1 MAGRKKEGGVGI
13 GIGNICFKY
22 FNCMQS
28 PGQSPASLAVSVL
41 VLHLLVSEVSAS
53 SFKFTYERAMCS
65 FRKSKGVCVGLLAL
79 IRLPQSSSQS
89 GDSMRIYSEEVGHNR
104 ERGSPSH

>member
-13 GIGNICFKY
+13 DVGNICFKY
-22 FNCMQS
+22 FKRMRS
-28 PGQSPASLAVSVL
+28 PGQLALLLCRVL
-41 VLHLLVSEVSAS
+41 VSHLLVSEVSAS

-79 IRLPQSSSQS
+79 ICLPQSSSQS

-104 ERGSPSH
+104 ERESPSH